1 MQILKESF
9 ETTMAQIVDRL
20 NAEKHLELEEDSNK
34 TAWDNSMAMI
44 HQEELND
51 TVNIEDELA
60 NSKATLIST
69 PDFKIKISNQ
79 PIEFKKIG
87 KTLRPF
93 LLDIELKGSLK
104 RDFIKKVVNFNHYR
118 KVIIY
123 DKPMLKY
130 NFQYG
135 NMSIDFFTD
144 SINKLTGFFK
154 ATLTSKV
161 IKRQRYDYAKT
172 YTREPESKLE
182 GYAFPMIEE
191 QMHERALQL
200 IEELDTL
207 TYQSTA
213 VARMLRSRKEDII
226 LDLQERVS
234 ELEAK
239 LESNDT

>member
-9 ETTMAQIVDRL
+9 ETTMQQIVDRL
-20 NAEKHLELEEDSNK
+20 NAEKHIELEEASDR

-44 HQEELND
+44 HQEELNN
-51 TVNIEDELA
+51 TVNIEDELS
-60 NSKATLIST
+60 NSKATLILTSN
-69 PDFKIKISNQ
+69 FKIKIANQ

-93 LLDIELKGSLK
+93 LLDIELKGTLK
-104 RDFIKKVVNFNHYR
+104 RTFIKKVVDFNHYKR
-118 KVIIY
+118 VTIY
-123 DKPMLKY
+123 NKPMLKY

-144 SINKLTGFFK
+144 SINNLTGFFK
-154 ATLTSKV
+154 ASLTSQL
-161 IKRQRYDYAKT
+161 IKRQRYNYSKT

-182 GYAFPMIEE
+182 GYVFPMIEE
-191 QMHERALQL
+191 QMHERALEL

-207 TYQSTA
+207 TYQSKS
-213 VARMLRSRKEDII
+213 VARMLRNRKEDTI

-234 ELEAK
+234 ELEFQ
-239 LESNDT
+239 LESNSD